1 MLCGLCVEFRK
12 SINDFNNKDGVIS
25 ALVVDKT
32 VIVIAHRLQS
42 ICNADQIIVLE
53 DGRVRESGNHEEL
66 IRVNGIYK
74 KLWDE
79 QNKAGSWQI

>member
-66 IRVNGIYK
+66 IRANGTYK

-79 QNKAGSWQI
+79 PNKAGSWQI

>member
-1 MLCGLCVEFRK
+1 M
-12 SINDFNNKDGVIS
+12 IS

-66 IRVNGIYK
+66 IRANGTYK

-79 QNKAGSWQI
+79 PNKAGSGRYKIIHYNIETAALAQGCK

>member
-66 IRVNGIYK
+66 IRANGTYK
-74 KLWDE
+74 KLWEDR
-79 QNKAGSWQI
+79 KSVV